1 MRRSRWSGISFAQLF
16 VTLMMVLGCVASAS
30 AQPLADQATSFRGEW
45 AFIGGGG
52 RSLGRGERAGREQAL
67 SAIQWG
73 RVITREHAPGAL
85 KGQLEMLVEV
95 TPLFVA
101 FQAEQAEGAGF
112 LPLILRWNLRERGR
126 FHPFIELAGGVL
138 ATNREVPEGTT
149 RLNFVSHAG
158 AGVRVRIAERWRVM
172 AGYRLQHLSNGAT
185 AARNP
190 GFNSNVGYLG
200 FAYREERD

>member
-1 MRRSRWSGISFAQLF
+1 MRSSRWPGVSFAQLF
-16 VTLMMVLGCVASAS
+16 VTLALTLGCPVSAS
-30 AQPLADQATSFRGEW
+30 AQPSAEAATSFRGEW

-52 RSLGRGERAGREQAL
+52 QSLGRGERAGREQVL

-85 KGQLEMLVEV
+85 RGQLEMLVEV

-101 FQAEQAEGAGF
+101 FQSYRAEGAGV
-112 LPLILRWNLRERGR
+112 LPLMLRWNLRERGR

-158 AGVRVRIAERWRVM
+158 AGVRVRIAERWRVI

-185 AARNP
+185 AARTP

-200 FAYREERD
+200 FAYRH

>member
-1 MRRSRWSGISFAQLF
+1 MRLSRWLSVSFAQLF
-16 VTLMMVLGCVASAS
+16 VTLAIALGCVASAS
-30 AQPLADQATSFRGEW
+30 AQSTADATPSFRGEW
-45 AFIGGGG
+45 VFIGGGG

-73 RVITREHAPGAL
+73 RVITREHAPGPL
-85 KGQLEMLVEV
+85 RGQLEMLVEV

-101 FQAEQAEGAGF
+101 FQSYRAEGAGV
-112 LPLILRWNLRERGR
+112 LPLMLRWNLRERGR
-126 FHPFIELAGGVL
+126 FHSFIELAGGVL

-158 AGVRVRIAERWRVM
+158 AGVRVRIAEQWRVI

-200 FAYREERD
+200 FAYRH